1 MAPFFLKQRSTSRR
15 SWLSVLIIV
24 FGRNNE
30 SKFLHGI
37 SSHME
42 NVWKLNDRE
51 NAKYYEK
58 ARRQWENAH
67 SIALLTG
74 FRCFAAW
81 KKKEDIGSKPTTNGA
96 PHAWPLFGIS
106 LCGKKKRNEQKK
118 KKRTKR
124 VLLRTWVFFFFYT
137 FRSFIDLWFIFSLR
151 QSFVETKLFK
161 RKDSKRE
168 LRREKENEKFED
180 TQKREK
186 EDILWLRLLVNNSCT
201 PFQQEKQRWL
211 QGILRKYTDTRI
223 WMNTQEESISTRRR
237 NHRDKTWTNVN
248 FFGQFFSTAL
258 IERQKRKK
266 EKRKD

>member
-30 SKFLHGI
+30 SEFLHGI

-124 VLLRTWVFFFFYT
+124 VLLRTWVFFFFLHLSLVY
-137 FRSFIDLWFIFSLR
+137 RSLIHF
-151 QSFVETKLFK
+151 FVAPKLCRNETVQKERLEKGTTTWK
-161 RKDSKRE
+161 RKRE
-168 LRREKENEKFED
+168 IWRYTETWERRHSL
-180 TQKREK
+180 TSVAR
-186 EDILWLRLLVNNSCT
+186 
-201 PFQQEKQRWL
+201 KQFL
-211 QGILRKYTDTRI
+211 H
-223 WMNTQEESISTRRR
+223 SISTRKAEMTS
-237 NHRDKTWTNVN
+237 RDSTKIHGHTNMDEHTGRKHFN
-248 FFGQFFSTAL
+248 
-258 IERQKRKK
+258 KK
-266 EKRKD
+266 EKSSR